1 MNQLK
6 TFDHN
11 QFGKLEVLVVNE
23 KEYFPAN
30 DVAKKLGYSNT
41 HDAINRHCRN
51 KGVVFH
57 EVLTPGGK
65 QQKKF
70 IDEGNLY
77 RLITNSK
84 LPQSEQFESWVFDE
98 VLPTIRKTGSYS
110 LDVDVTQLSPEL
122 QIMNNM
128 VRALAKQE
136 LEQKQMK
143 RELNETKQE
152 IEEVRKVFI
161 LNPKNWRKEVNELII
176 KISQTKNTLDAYKD
190 TRNESYKRLEER
202 ARCNLDIR
210 LENKRERMRKSGS
223 SKTAI
228 NRINKMD
235 VIADDPRLMEI
246 YLTVVKE
253 MAIRHQ
259 INVPKREG
267 AI

>member
-1 MNQLK
+1 MNQLSK
-6 TFDHN
+6 MFHRQELRIVEKDN
-11 QFGKLEVLVVNE
+11 EVWFVAKDVCEILEIKNPSDALKRLDEDERARFNLGRQGLTNVVNE
-23 KEYFPAN
+23 YGLYNLVLGSRKPEAKEF
-30 DVAKKLGYSNT
+30 KRWIT
-41 HDAINRHCRN
+41 
-51 KGVVFH
+51 H
-57 EVLTPGGK
+57 EVIP
-65 QQKKF
+65 
-70 IDEGNLY
+70 
-77 RLITNSK
+77 S
-84 LPQSEQFESWVFDE
+84 
-98 VLPTIRKTGSYS
+98 IRKTGSYS

>member
-1 MNQLK
+1 MNQLTKMFDGHKLTIIEKGGEPIFKLSDVCKILGLGNPSQVK
-6 TFDHN
+6 TR
-11 QFGKLEVLVVNE
+11 LEDGVISNEVILDSLNRKQQATFVNE
-23 KEYFPAN
+23 DGLY
-30 DVAKKLGYSNT
+30 DVILDSRKPEARRFRKW
-41 HDAINRHCRN
+41 
-51 KGVVFH
+51 
-57 EVLTPGGK
+57 
-65 QQKKF
+65 
-70 IDEGNLY
+70 
-77 RLITNSK
+77 ITS
-84 LPQSEQFESWVFDE
+84 E
-98 VLPTIRKTGSYS
+98 VLPSIRKTGGYELNTSE
-110 LDVDVTQLSPEL
+110 LSPEL

-143 RELNETKQE
+143 REINETKQE
-152 IEEVRKVFI
+152 IEEVRKVFV

-210 LENKRERMRKSGS
+210 LENKRERMRKAGS

>member
-1 MNQLK
+1 MEIKN
-6 TFDHN
+6 
-11 QFGKLEVLVVNE
+11 
-23 KEYFPAN
+23 
-30 DVAKKLGYSNT
+30 SR
-41 HDAINRHCRN
+41 DAVSRLDDDE
-51 KGVVFH
+51 KGVV
-57 EVLTPGGK
+57 LIDTPGGR
-65 QQKKF
+65 QKLQAVNEF
-70 IDEGNLY
+70 GLYNLVLGS
-77 RLITNSK
+77 RKPEAKEFKRWITH
-84 LPQSEQFESWVFDE
+84 E
-98 VLPTIRKTGSYS
+98 VIPSIRKTGSYS

-128 VRALAKQE
+128 VKALAKQE

-143 RELNETKQE
+143 REINETKQE

-176 KISQTKNTLDAYKD
+176 KISQTKNSLDAYRE
-190 TRNESYKRLEER
+190 TRNESYKRLEDR

-210 LENKRERMRKSGS
+210 LENKRERMRKAGC

-228 NRINKMD
+228 NRVNKMD

>member
-1 MNQLK
+1 MNQLSK
-6 TFDHN
+6 FFDGHELRIIEKDN
-11 QFGKLEVLVVNE
+11 EIWFVAKDVCEILEISNPSMAIQRLDDDERAKFNLGRQGLTNVVNE
-23 KEYFPAN
+23 YGLYNLVLGSRKPEAKEF
-30 DVAKKLGYSNT
+30 KRWIT
-41 HDAINRHCRN
+41 
-51 KGVVFH
+51 H
-57 EVLTPGGK
+57 EVIP
-65 QQKKF
+65 
-70 IDEGNLY
+70 
-77 RLITNSK
+77 S
-84 LPQSEQFESWVFDE
+84 
-98 VLPTIRKTGSYS
+98 IRKTGSYS

-128 VRALAKQE
+128 VKALAKQE

-143 RELNETKQE
+143 REINETKQE

-176 KISQTKNTLDAYKD
+176 KISQTKNSLDAYRE
-190 TRNESYKRLEER
+190 TRNESYKRLEDR

-210 LENKRERMRKSGS
+210 LENKRERMRKAGS

>member
-1 MNQLK
+1 MNQLSK
-6 TFDHN
+6 FFDGHELRIIEKDN
-11 QFGKLEVLVVNE
+11 EIWFVAKDVCEILEISNPSMAIQRLDDDERAKFNLGRQGLTNVVNE
-23 KEYFPAN
+23 YGLYNLVLGSRKPEAKEF
-30 DVAKKLGYSNT
+30 KRWIT
-41 HDAINRHCRN
+41 
-51 KGVVFH
+51 H
-57 EVLTPGGK
+57 EVIP
-65 QQKKF
+65 
-70 IDEGNLY
+70 
-77 RLITNSK
+77 S
-84 LPQSEQFESWVFDE
+84 
-98 VLPTIRKTGSYS
+98 IRKTGSYS

-128 VRALAKQE
+128 VKALAKQE

-143 RELNETKQE
+143 REINETKQE

-176 KISQTKNTLDAYKD
+176 KISQTKNSLDAYRE
-190 TRNESYKRLEER
+190 TRNESYKRLEDR

-210 LENKRERMRKSGS
+210 LENKRERMRKAGC

-228 NRINKMD
+228 NRVNKMD

>member
-1 MNQLK
+1 MNRLTKIFNGQQLRVIDDNNEIWFVAK
-6 TFDHN
+6 DVCEI
-11 QFGKLEVLVVNE
+11 LEIKNPSDALKRLDEDERARFNLGRQGLTNVVNE
-23 KEYFPAN
+23 YGLYNLVLGSRKQEAKEF
-30 DVAKKLGYSNT
+30 KRWIT
-41 HDAINRHCRN
+41 
-51 KGVVFH
+51 H
-57 EVLTPGGK
+57 EVIP
-65 QQKKF
+65 
-70 IDEGNLY
+70 
-77 RLITNSK
+77 S
-84 LPQSEQFESWVFDE
+84 
-98 VLPTIRKTGSYS
+98 IRKTGSYS

-128 VRALAKQE
+128 VKALAKQE

-143 RELNETKQE
+143 QEINETKQE

-210 LENKRERMRKSGS
+210 LENKRERMRKAGS